1 MLRVKGLSLLSLFAG
16 VALAWKPSMDP
27 ELAQRIV
34 DGAYS
39 RLPKVQVFWEQGV
52 DTLSLERGSPGA
64 CLPPKGSQPRK
75 VRVGGQ
81 GEVIFLLAERARNE
95 FRVISGEEA
104 LSAAQRFLPPGHLRV
119 YLEVAGLPALEARE
133 AYTLGA
139 KVKEGY
145 RRAYRVTYL
154 DDWRR
159 GERGWEGTLVFYLD
173 LSDGTVDP
181 QGALSLVFLTESP
194 HDCLYRLTVDLGAF
208 E

>member
-1 MLRVKGLSLLSLFAG
+1 MLGMKRLSLLSLFIG
-16 VALAWKPSMDP
+16 VALAWKPSVDP
-27 ELAQRIV
+27 QLSQRIV

-39 RLPKVQVFWEQGV
+39 RLPKVKVFWEGEV
-52 DTLSLERGSPGA
+52 DTLSLERGSPEA

-81 GEVIFLLAERARNE
+81 GEVVFLLAERARNE

-104 LSAAQRFLPPGHLRV
+104 LSAAEKFLPSGHLRV

-154 DDWRR
+154 DDWRK
-159 GERGWEGTLVFYLD
+159 GDRGWEGTLVFYLD
-173 LSDGTVDP
+173 LSDSGVDP
-181 QGALSLVFLTESP
+181 QGPLSLVFLTESP
-194 HDCLYRLTVDLGAF
+194 QDCLYRLTVNLGAF

>member
-1 MLRVKGLSLLSLFAG
+1 MKGLFLLSLFVG
-16 VALAWKPSMDP
+16 VALAWKPSVDQ

-39 RLPKVQVFWEQGV
+39 RLPKVQVFWEQEL
-52 DTLSLERGSPGA
+52 DTLSLERGSPEA

-95 FRVISGEEA
+95 FRVISGEEV
-104 LSAAQRFLPPGHLRV
+104 LSAAQRFLPPGHLRI
-119 YLEVAGLPALEARE
+119 YLEVAGLPTLEARE

-145 RRAYRVTYL
+145 RRAYRVTHL
-154 DDWRR
+154 DDWRK
-159 GERGWEGTLVFYLD
+159 GGKGWEGTLIFYLD
-173 LSDGTVDP
+173 LSDGAADP
-181 QGALSLVFLTESP
+181 QGTLSVVFLTESP
-194 HDCLYRLTVDLGAF
+194 QDCLYRLTVNLATF

>member
-1 MLRVKGLSLLSLFAG
+1 
-16 VALAWKPSMDP
+16 
-27 ELAQRIV
+27 
-34 DGAYS
+34 
-39 RLPKVQVFWEQGV
+39 
-52 DTLSLERGSPGA
+52 
-64 CLPPKGSQPRK
+64 
-75 VRVGGQ
+75 
-81 GEVIFLLAERARNE
+81 VIFLLAERARNE

-104 LSAAQRFLPPGHLRV
+104 LSAAEKFLPPGHLRI

-159 GERGWEGTLVFYLD
+159 GERGWQGTLVFYLD
-173 LSDGTVDP
+173 LSDGGVDP
-181 QGALSLVFLTESP
+181 QGTLSLIFLTESP
-194 HDCLYRLTVDLGAF
+194 QDCLYRLTVNLGAF